1 MFTALYAL
9 VFAAFSAGNN
19 AHFMPD
25 AAAANNAAANLF
37 KILDSEDYQQM
48 QVR

>member
-37 KILDSEDYQQM
+37 KILDSED
-48 QVR
+48 